1 LASID
6 VTEHVHSET
15 TMLRPPSS
23 NTDGHVAV
31 WRAALSGLCATL
43 VGIGLARFA
52 YTPLIPVLIAAQW
65 FTPSQAAYLG
75 AANLAGYL
83 AGALSARPLAARL
96 RRSVVLRAMMLLAT
110 AAFLACAAPLSFAWF
125 SAWRFSAG
133 LAGGVLMVL
142 AAPTVLAHVPTAR
155 RGIVGGAIFTGVGLG
170 IAASGTLV
178 PLLLTLGLAQ
188 TWCGLGVFAL
198 VLTILAWSGWPAD
211 EAGRNSARVRP
222 PHRSPDP
229 RLKALYVEYALTAVG
244 QVPHMVFLV
253 DFVARGLGRGLGEGA
268 FSWVLFGLGA
278 MVGPALTGHLADR
291 IGFRAALRVAFAVQ
305 AVFIAALA
313 VVTSSG
319 WLIASSIVVGA
330 SVPGVVPLALGRVHE
345 LTHDNEAQAAAWRSA
360 TIAFAVGQASA
371 AYAYSYLF
379 AQTGSYVTLYAIA
392 AGALMLALATDVAVG
407 RLKG

>member
-1 LASID
+1 
-6 VTEHVHSET
+6 
-15 TMLRPPSS
+15 
-23 NTDGHVAV
+23 
-31 WRAALSGLCATL
+31 
-43 VGIGLARFA
+43 
-52 YTPLIPVLIAAQW
+52 
-65 FTPSQAAYLG
+65 
-75 AANLAGYL
+75 
-83 AGALSARPLAARL
+83 
-96 RRSVVLRAMMLLAT
+96 
-110 AAFLACAAPLSFAWF
+110 
-125 SAWRFSAG
+125 
-133 LAGGVLMVL
+133 
-142 AAPTVLAHVPTAR
+142 
-155 RGIVGGAIFTGVGLG
+155 
-170 IAASGTLV
+170 
-178 PLLLTLGLAQ
+178 
-188 TWCGLGVFAL
+188 
-198 VLTILAWSGWPAD
+198 
-211 EAGRNSARVRP
+211 
-222 PHRSPDP
+222 
-229 RLKALYVEYALTAVG
+229 
-244 QVPHMVFLV
+244 MVFLV